1 MCRPGFDG
9 CSERLRKVLA
19 ISIDGENRRQYTL
32 KWPGADSREHV
43 TNHADLANAGANT
56 VMESI
61 DRTEHS
67 IVVRGESPESLI
79 AEVVQSLLVVLRG
92 AGKGGE
98 DEGGSIVPF
107 QASGATIEAMLRSL
121 VNDILESVGASP
133 SRLVDAEL
141 SHVMKT
147 DEGLRSWGYLRFGT
161 ETAVDR
167 DSWSADG
174 VSVTTPLDGELEFRI
189 LLLGDPMEPTPA
201 SVSDRR

>member
-1 MCRPGFDG
+1 M
-9 CSERLRKVLA
+9 
-19 ISIDGENRRQYTL
+19 
-32 KWPGADSREHV
+32 
-43 TNHADLANAGANT
+43 
-56 VMESI
+56 MESI

-79 AEVVQSLLVVLRG
+79 AEAVQSLLVVLRG
-92 AGKGGE
+92 AGNGGE
-98 DEGGSIVPF
+98 GEAGSIVPF

-133 SRLVDAEL
+133 SLLVDAEV

-161 ETAVDR
+161 GTAVDR

-174 VSVTTPLDGELEFRI
+174 VSVTTPLDGEFEFRI